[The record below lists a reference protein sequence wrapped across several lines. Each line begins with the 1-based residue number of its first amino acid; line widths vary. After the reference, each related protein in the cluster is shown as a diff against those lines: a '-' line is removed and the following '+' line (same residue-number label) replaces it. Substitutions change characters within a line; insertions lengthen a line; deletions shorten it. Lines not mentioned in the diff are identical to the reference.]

1 MQDTYYLRSEVS
13 NSDLTELKN
22 LLYPRTQYGD
32 KEKAF
37 KFGSLVDAMLTE
49 PERVRY
55 DKHTVDDVLY
65 SGEDWELAQAMIKS
79 LRMEARHDPLLAQVL
94 AKAETQRFMVNKGQ
108 RFQYGNFEY
117 TLDTRC
123 KWDWWLPT
131 FGFGGDLK
139 TTFASSQ
146 KQFDEAID
154 FFDWD
159 RSRAWYMDI
168 AGSRQDFIYGIS
180 KKNQKVFKA
189 FIRRNDPSYRFQPSQ
204 GRGRTGGFY
213 FGRNH
218 PRPFVQRIA
227 GSRTRCHRQSGES
240 VGTAFHLHQ

>member
-1 MQDTYYLRSEVS
+1 MQDTYYQRSEVS

-108 RFQYGNFEY
+108 RFQYGNFDIRS
-117 TLDTRC
+117 TLVAN
-123 KWDWWLPT
+123 
-131 FGFGGDLK
+131 G
-139 TTFASSQ
+139 
-146 KQFDEAID
+146 
-154 FFDWD
+154 
-159 RSRAWYMDI
+159 
-168 AGSRQDFIYGIS
+168 
-180 KKNQKVFKA
+180 
-189 FIRRNDPSYRFQPSQ
+189 
-204 GRGRTGGFY
+204 TGGFP
-213 FGRNH
+213 H
-218 PRPFVQRIA
+218 SDSA
-227 GSRTRCHRQSGES
+227 ET
-240 VGTAFHLHQ
+240 